1 MVREA
6 AEAEDAMTVGR
17 VVFWGD
23 PPQHDAVER
32 GTPSA
37 DLLEDQSLARADLEK
52 TAPSPQEPLGQW
64 ECRFLPSGLG
74 VQCDRYVCPL
84 PRVRRLLSTSVK
96 SSGSRRRSRRPALAP
111 LRKKPEQPRSG
122 GLKPG

>member
-1 MVREA
+1 VREA
-6 AEAEDAMTVGR
+6 AEAEDAMTVDR

-23 PPQHDAVER
+23 PRQHDAVER

-84 PRVRRLLSTSVK
+84 PPGTKTTIHFREVFWIPSPISATSPCA
-96 SSGSRRRSRRPALAP
+96 SSQEA
-111 LRKKPEQPRSG
+111 
-122 GLKPG
+122 

>member
-1 MVREA
+1 
-6 AEAEDAMTVGR
+6 MTVDR

-23 PPQHDAVER
+23 PRQHDAVER

-64 ECRFLPSGLG
+64 ECRFPPRVLG
-74 VQCDRYVCPL
+74 CNATGMCVL
-84 PRVRRLLSTSVK
+84 SHRVRRLQSHFREVFWIPSPISATSPCA
-96 SSGSRRRSRRPALAP
+96 SSQEA
-111 LRKKPEQPRSG
+111 
-122 GLKPG
+122 